1 MRWLREATSGR
12 ITIRWFANLFHQ
24 ILEPVVRPWL
34 DAGEQFVLEEDRT
47 AVMALLPTIS
57 YGLGRSTMA

>member
-1 MRWLREATSGR
+1 VVARSNFKMNFYSLVCES
-12 ITIRWFANLFHQ
+12 IHQ

-34 DAGEQFVLEEDRT
+34 DAGEQFVLEEDGT

-57 YGLGRSTMA
+57 YGLGRSAIA